1 MGSSEKWTDAMKI
14 MTRGQTNKMDAGP
27 LMEYFAPL
35 LEWLKKELKGEDVGW
50 TASDPMLCPG
60 HL

>member
-1 MGSSEKWTDAMKI
+1 MKI

-35 LEWLKKELKGEDVGW
+35 LEWLKKELKGENVGW